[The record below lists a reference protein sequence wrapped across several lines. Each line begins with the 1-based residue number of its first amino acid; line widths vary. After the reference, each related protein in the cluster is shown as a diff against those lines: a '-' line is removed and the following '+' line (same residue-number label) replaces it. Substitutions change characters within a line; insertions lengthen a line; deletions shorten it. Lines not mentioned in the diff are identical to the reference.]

1 MELVQL
7 NIVFVSVLPESKPP
21 QKDDILKGYKLIHLE
36 IVLVMLDY
44 KIVHLYS
51 CIGNVKRLI
60 GLVGSSNGS
69 RFHDQSPPHH

>member
-7 NIVFVSVLPESKPP
+7 NIVFVSALPESKT
-21 QKDDILKGYKLIHLE
+21 QKEDAVLKGCILIHVE
-36 IVLVMLDY
+36 IVLLILDY

-69 RFHDQSPPHH
+69 RCHDQSPHH